1 MLQITHICYI
11 SIIIIYLL
19 GSSFTECFGLVEGK
33 LGKIQTTATLG
44 GEYDSRVF
52 GISSDS
58 FQGAKSSSSSL
69 IAANELK
76 SEDDFIIRFSPA
88 LHFSKKL
95 KWFSFTGTAGVD
107 LVQYIK
113 NDDKSYTQPITTFSI
128 DFDETLSKQKR
139 VSNNA
144 KIRFDA
150 TFDLGQNVGASV
162 LEQDLISYTFFAA
175 GANVRYNHSPKFGV
189 GGGTSYNL
197 KHYQTGATQTR
208 VYQDISTLPLSAQ
221 AFYIYSEKL
230 DFYTDYTFTRTK
242 DDQDGSST
250 LTDSKSHSVSIGAQ
264 GDYSSKLSGN
274 ARVGFSVQKFDNDL
288 VSKQSN
294 LITSIGVNW
303 KLNSKTS
310 FGLNINRAFSP
321 SAQGFSTFSTMTR
334 ISADHRLMEDLTAQ
348 AYLSA
353 GNVNYTYPLSGN
365 GAVSARDSTSL
376 NQYGLGFNIMKQI
389 TERVSATAG
398 YDYSFVDRS
407 KENYGRHILRADVTG
422 RF

>member
-1 MLQITHICYI
+1 VKHLFRIHTHN
-11 SIIIIYLL
+11 YLL
-19 GSSFTECFGLVEGK
+19 AIFSLLVFSAKTSLGLVEGK
-33 LGKIQTTATLG
+33 LGKIDASVTLR

-52 GISSDS
+52 GISSNS
-58 FQGAKSSSSSL
+58 FQGAKTSSSAL

-95 KWFSFTGTAGVD
+95 KWFSFTGSAGVD
-107 LVQYIK
+107 LVEYVK
-113 NDDKSYTQPITTFSI
+113 NNDKSYTQPITTFSI
-128 DFDETLSKQKR
+128 DFDETLSKNKR
-139 VSNNA
+139 ISNNA

-150 TFDLGQNVGASV
+150 TFDLGQSVGASI
-162 LEQDLISYTFFAA
+162 LEQDLISYTYFTA

-208 VYQDISTLPLSAQ
+208 VYQDITTLPLSAQ

-242 DDQDGSST
+242 DDQSGSSS
-250 LTDSKSHSVSIGAQ
+250 LTDSNSHSISFGAQ
-264 GDYSSKLSGN
+264 GEYSSKLSGN
-274 ARVGFSVQKFDNDL
+274 ANVGYSVQNYDNNL
-288 VSKQSN
+288 VSKQDN

-310 FGLNINRAFSP
+310 FGFNLNRAFSP
-321 SAQGFSTFSTMTR
+321 SAQGFSTFSTMAR
-334 ISADHRLMEDLTAQ
+334 ASANHRLMEDLSAQ
-348 AYLSA
+348 VYLSA
-353 GNVNYTYPLSGN
+353 GNIKYTYPPSG
-365 GAVSARDSTSL
+365 ATPRDSSSL
-376 NQYGLGFNIMKQI
+376 NQYGLGFSLMKQ
-389 TERVSATAG
+389 VSESVTASAG

-407 KENYGRHILRADVTG
+407 MENYGRHVLHADITG

>member
-1 MLQITHICYI
+1 VKLLRI
-11 SIIIIYLL
+11 SKIFNNTFLL
-19 GSSFTECFGLVEGK
+19 FSFLGISCIPAYALVEGR
-33 LGKIQTTATLG
+33 LGNVDASITLR

-52 GISSDS
+52 GISSAS

-69 IAANELK
+69 IVADELK
-76 SEDDFIIRFSPA
+76 SEDDFIISFSPA

-95 KWFSFTGTAGVD
+95 KWFSFSGTAGVN

-113 NDDKSYTQPITTFSI
+113 NKDKSYTQPITTFSI
-128 DFDETLSKQKR
+128 DFDETLSKNKR

-150 TFDLGQNVGASV
+150 TFDLGQSVGASI
-162 LEQDLISYTFFAA
+162 LEQDLISYTYFVA

-197 KHYQTGATQTR
+197 KHYQSGSTQTR

-221 AFYIYSEKL
+221 AYYIYSEKL
-230 DFYTDYTFTRTK
+230 DFYTDYTFSRTK
-242 DDQDGSST
+242 DDQRGSAT
-250 LTDSKSHSVSIGAQ
+250 LTDSSSHSISFGAQ

-274 ARVGFSVQKFDNDL
+274 AKLGYSVQNFDNEF
-288 VSKQSN
+288 VSKQDN

-310 FGLNINRAFSP
+310 FGFNLDRSFSP
-321 SAQGFSTFSTMTR
+321 SAQGFSTFSTMGR
-334 ISADHRLMEDLTAQ
+334 ASANHRLLEDLSAQ
-348 AYLSA
+348 VYLSA
-353 GNVNYTYPLSGN
+353 GNVKYTYPPSG
-365 GAVSARDSTSL
+365 STARDSSSL
-376 NQYGLGFNIMKQI
+376 NQYGLGFNLMKQFSNRI
-389 TERVSATAG
+389 SATTG

-407 KENYGRHILRADVTG
+407 MENYGRHVLHADITG